1 AATSH
6 VPSPAPPSP
15 QRAASPQAPVPGMPT
30 PGMPGSEVASPQRAA
45 SPQVPRLPAPTP
57 EVPSTG
63 VPGSAVV
70 SPQVLSSGVRGPGMP
85 RPGVPG
91 LQEVR
96 VLGLRVPSPG
106 EVAQAPGEWLAWL
119 AGRVAVGL
127 AAMCDPAAEVP
138 FPFGPMAYATNA
150 HCLAYGTAGVVY
162 ALYRA
167 GAPVDERL
175 VRRLLDTAAAGADDL
190 PPGLL
195 VGTAGLAWLLADL
208 GHLDAAREL
217 LAASDPYRP

>member
-1 AATSH
+1 AGTAWVDEYGLAALAQLLLHPLHGVLDRHPAAAEHLAAGLPVLPADLWREAARRRPAPSAATSH
-6 VPSPAPPSP
+6 GPSPAPPSP
-15 QRAASPQAPVPGMPT
+15 PRAARPQAPVPGMPT

-70 SPQVLSSGVRGPGMP
+70 SPQVLSSGVPGPGMP

-127 AAMCDPAAEVP
+127 AAMCDPA
-138 FPFGPMAYATNA
+138 
-150 HCLAYGTAGVVY
+150 
-162 ALYRA
+162 
-167 GAPVDERL
+167 
-175 VRRLLDTAAAGADDL
+175 
-190 PPGLL
+190 
-195 VGTAGLAWLLADL
+195 
-208 GHLDAAREL
+208 
-217 LAASDPYRP
+217 